1 MIGTIEASLVEL
13 LATLSYPD
21 DDPRSDIGALMI
33 EIARWIDDHPDD
45 TAAGGLL
52 ESGMGDLVEFPNE
65 PAGLVTALR
74 GRRLARQ
81 WAEYRDRGIR
91 PAPASRRKHMPS
103 PTENGARP

>member
-1 MIGTIEASLVEL
+1 MGATEASLVEL
-13 LATLSYPD
+13 LATLRYPD
-21 DDPRSDIGALMI
+21 DDPRSDIGTLTV

-45 TAAGGLL
+45 TAAGVLL

-91 PAPASRRKHMPS
+91 PAPASRREQLPS

>member
-1 MIGTIEASLVEL
+1 MGATESSLAEL
-13 LATLSYPD
+13 LATLRYPD
-21 DDPRSDIGALMI
+21 DDPRSDIGTLLI
-33 EIARWIDDHPDD
+33 EIARWIDDHPHD
-45 TAAGGLL
+45 TAAGVLL
-52 ESGMGDLVEFPNE
+52 EYGMGDLVAFPNE

-91 PAPASRRKHMPS
+91 PAPASRRKHLPP